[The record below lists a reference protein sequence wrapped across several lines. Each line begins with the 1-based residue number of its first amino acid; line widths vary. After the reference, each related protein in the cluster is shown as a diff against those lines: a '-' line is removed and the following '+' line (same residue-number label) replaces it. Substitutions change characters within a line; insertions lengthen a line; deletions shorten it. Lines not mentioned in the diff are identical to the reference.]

1 MKKSIVFQ
9 GPVSSR
15 SGYGDHSRDLLK
27 SLIEMDR
34 YTIKIVD
41 LRWGDCPR
49 NGILEKDNH
58 LKSLIVNPSSITE
71 RPDIFIQVSVPNEF
85 RPIGKYNIGITAGIE
100 TDVCSAPWIEGLN
113 RMDLNIVP
121 SKHSKKV
128 FENTVFDKMDQK
140 TQQKVAEVR
149 CVKPVEVLFEG
160 LNLDVFSKTEKD
172 SSKKSIDEQMKLIKE
187 KFCFLYC
194 GHWLNGALGHD
205 RKDTGMTLKTFI
217 ETFKNNPTSTRPAL
231 IMKTS
236 SATFSVTDR
245 ETILHNI
252 KRLRQQYG
260 KNCPNIYLLHGDL
273 TDDEMNSL
281 YNHPK
286 IKAMVSF
293 THGEGFGRPLLEFS
307 VTGKPVIA
315 PNWSGHID
323 FLTPHSILLPGEVKP
338 VHQSVIWKDVI
349 LEGSKW
355 HYVNYGYASKVLKQ
369 VFKNYK
375 SFLDNSRKQA
385 HLSRENFSLS
395 AMTTEF
401 KRIIDSYMVEKVDI
415 KLPKL
420 QKLNKPPKVKLPKLK
435 KITS

>member
-1 MKKSIVFQ
+1 MKKVLVFQ

-27 SLIEMDR
+27 SLINMDK
-34 YTIKIVD
+34 YIIKIVD

-49 NGILEKDNH
+49 NGILEKDNNI
-58 LKSLIVNPSSITE
+58 KSLIVNPQSITQQ
-71 RPDIFIQVSVPNEF
+71 PDVFIQVSVPNEF
-85 RPIGKYNIGITAGIE
+85 NPIGKYNIGITAGIE
-100 TDVCSAPWIEGLN
+100 TDVCSAGWIEGLN
-113 RMDLNIVP
+113 RMQLILVP
-121 SKHSKKV
+121 SNHAKKV
-128 FENTVFDKMDQK
+128 FESTIFDKVDER
-140 TQQKVAEVR
+140 TQQKVAEVK
-149 CVKPVEVLFEG
+149 CTTPVEVLFEG
-160 LNLDVFSKTEKD
+160 LNLEVFNKTTDIEN
-172 SSKKSIDEQMKLIKE
+172 SVQEQMSVVKE

-205 RKDTGMTLKTFI
+205 RKDTGMTIKTFI

-231 IMKTS
+231 VMKTS

-245 ETILHNI
+245 EMILQNI

-315 PNWSGHID
+315 SNWSGHID
-323 FLTPHSILLPGEVKP
+323 FLTPHSTLLPGEIKE
-338 VHQSVIWKDVI
+338 VHQSAQWKDVI
-349 LEGSKW
+349 IKGSKW
-355 HYVNYGYASKVLKQ
+355 FYVNYGYASKVLKE

-375 SFLDNSRKQA
+375 VFLDGSRKQA
-385 HLSRENFSLS
+385 RLSREKFSLS
-395 AMTTEF
+395 AMTEEF
-401 KRIIDSYMVEKVDI
+401 KRILDSYMVEKVDI

-420 QKLNKPPKVKLPKLK
+420 QQLNKPPKVKLPKLK
-435 KITS
+435 KITT